1 MSRLPAVADWPRAAL
16 MLAVRGY
23 RLFFSAWL
31 GSGCRFTP
39 SCSAYALEALE
50 RHGALGGSYLTG
62 RRLLRCHPGCDGG
75 HDPVPE
81 QRRGWLTRGGHRP
94 PATFTSDRGAP
105 STSTRHPS
113 EIST

>member
-1 MSRLPAVADWPRAAL
+1 MSRLPALADWPRALL
-16 MLAVRGY
+16 MLLVRGY

-50 RHGALGGSYLTG
+50 RHGALAGSYLSG
-62 RRLLRCHPGCDGG
+62 RRLLRCHPGCPGG

-81 QRRGWLTRGGHRP
+81 LAPGWLTRRGH
-94 PATFTSDRGAP
+94 AGT
-105 STSTRHPS
+105 STSPRDDGMPPSRRPS
-113 EIST
+113 EISP